1 MRHRHG
7 YRKLQGPTDQRFALL
22 RSLTEELVSRRAITT
37 TLTRAK
43 EVRSYAEKL
52 VTLARRGDLTA
63 RRRALALLPRESAVR
78 ELFTLAADGFEGR
91 TGGYTR
97 IYRLGLRRGDA
108 TQMAR
113 IELK

>member
-7 YRKLQGPTDQRFALL
+7 YRKLQGPTDQRIALL
-22 RSLTEELVSRRAITT
+22 RRLTEELVTHKAITT

-43 EVRSYAEKL
+43 ELRSYAEKL
-52 VTLARRGDLTA
+52 VTLARRGDLVA
-63 RRRALALLPRESAVR
+63 RKRALQLLPRENSVR
-78 ELFTLAADGFEGR
+78 QLFTLAAEGFEGR